1 MTPFSNTFSTM
12 SQWGEKIELMLAG
25 ELNPQETERLE
36 EEMLRNPDL
45 KKEKHLRTFVDE
57 VLSDTEMLSYKN
69 NLDRIAQEERAY
81 RKPLAMPVRRR
92 WYITAAAISAALVTG
107 LAALFLLRLPP
118 TPEEIYRNYYQTARP
133 VMLARSAQNLPGDT
147 FNKDLQI
154 FASGNYAEASRR
166 LARYTT
172 NPAARFYAAIA
183 MMEIGQFAQA
193 EDLLKSIATDP
204 TNLFADQ
211 AQWYLGLCML
221 MNHKPEEAKSVFGK
235 ISASQSLYNDK
246 AAEILKQLD

>member
-1 MTPFSNTFSTM
+1 MTHFSNTFSTM
-12 SQWGEKIELMLAG
+12 NEWGEKIELMLAG
-25 ELNPQETERLE
+25 ELDPKETERLE
-36 EEMLRNPDL
+36 EELLRNPDL
-45 KKEKHLRTFVDE
+45 KKEKRLRTFVDE
-57 VLSDTEMLSYKN
+57 VLRDTEMLTLKN
-69 NLDRIAQEERAY
+69 NLERIAQEERAY
-81 RKPLAMPVRRR
+81 RKPLALPVRRR
-92 WYITAAAISAALVTG
+92 WYITAAAISVALVSG
-107 LAALFLLRLPP
+107 LASLFLLRLPP
-118 TPEEIYRNYYQTARP
+118 TPEEIYRNFYQTAKP
-133 VMLARSAQNLPGDT
+133 IMLARSAQNLPGDT

-211 AQWYLGLCML
+211 AQWYLGLSML